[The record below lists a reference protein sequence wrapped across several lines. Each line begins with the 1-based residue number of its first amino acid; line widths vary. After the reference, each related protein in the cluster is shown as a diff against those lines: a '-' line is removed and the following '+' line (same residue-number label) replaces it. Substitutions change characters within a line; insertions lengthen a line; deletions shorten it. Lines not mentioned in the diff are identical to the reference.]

1 MALPAADLFTPIEE
15 FITQEKVDRYA
26 ELSGDF
32 NPLHVDPEFAATSE
46 FGGTIAHG
54 PMQLQACFRSVCA
67 WLGADAFPPGSRLT
81 VVYRHP
87 ARPGDRVRFELD
99 PQSEAGDRGTVEGQC
114 RNQNGTT
121 LALVTMTLSAALPE
135 TRMQP

>member
-1 MALPAADLFTPIEE
+1 MTLPEADLLPPIEE
-15 FITQEKVDRYA
+15 LITQEKIDRYA

-32 NPLHVDPEFAATSE
+32 NPLHVDPEFAASSE

-67 WLGADAFPPGSRLT
+67 WLGTEAFPPGSRLA

-99 PQSEAGDRGTVEGQC
+99 PQSAAGDGGTVEGKC
-114 RNQNGTT
+114 RNQDGTM
-121 LALVTMTLSAALPE
+121 LALVTMTLPPVSPQ
-135 TRMQP
+135 TRVEL